1 MISPEPV
8 PAASPP
14 FALIVT
20 TDGRTFCATGAT
32 SHDDWVW
39 PLVLAGMPD
48 VTDEPDDEDDDGELI
63 AFAIT
68 PPTTPPATAQ
78 LAQPTSSQLPGP
90 RLLSRACV
98 VIRSPR
104 PHHVHHAK
112 LPGRPLAALSQFH

>member
-1 MISPEPV
+1 MISPDPV
-8 PAASPP
+8 PAEVPP

-20 TDGRTFCATGAT
+20 TEGRTFCATGAT

-48 VTDEPDDEDDDGELI
+48 VTDEPDEDEEGELI

-78 LAQPTSSQLPGP
+78 PAQAISSQLPGP

-98 VIRSPR
+98 VICSPT
-104 PHHVHHAK
+104 PH
-112 LPGRPLAALSQFH
+112 